1 MRRKEALLKTAI
13 IVMVILVLAGCSGK
27 ENDIPSEAETE
38 EIAETLE
45 TSDESAQEVLEEQN
59 EETDIPEREE
69 LSEVP
74 DREEIS
80 IDYPFKDTEEYT
92 LTLAKLTGSADEY
105 ELMLYGKDGEVLQQ
119 IPCGKLAEPITFAYN
134 KCTWHDLEIFT
145 EESDVGLLFLWKDER
160 FLQEAIEIPKYTE
173 LRGMCMITVTEN
185 EDCLEKHFYELN
197 EEKKRADEI
206 RIFRLDRGT
215 GHLEIQD
222 RLENKCLFEGI
233 AALDEEGNPV
243 NSEYYDLLLWQNMY
257 IPGDSEEDPFI
268 PVWVGEKPKPE
279 EEAYEMDSDDFDKKY
294 YGDIFKNPG
303 YTQKY
308 ESRQALLE
316 EFGFADSEP
325 MYQYFDWFG
334 NLQLELYAD
343 DKMENLCGIVYAY
356 GFNSELEKIAYMQG
370 FTLCTITE
378 EKWKEPD
385 KYLLESVYG
394 TSGADEVTDY
404 EENTEYRADEKPD
417 YSEATG
423 VMDSESDNERETILK
438 MNFVYREDGTLY
450 CRDYSHNQDIF
461 GTTWSSVHSSYDEK
475 ERVVYESGY
484 ITHGYTENYY
494 IYEDE
499 SSKPAYCLYIDNN
512 LGYAI
517 PAMVKYY

>member
-1 MRRKEALLKTAI
+1 MKRKEALLKTAI

-45 TSDESAQEVLEEQN
+45 TSDESTQEVLEEQN

-185 EDCLEKHFYELN
+185 EDYLEKHFYELN

-243 NSEYYDLLLWQNMY
+243 NSEYYDMLLWQNMY

-279 EEAYEMDSDDFDKKY
+279 EETHE
-294 YGDIFKNPG
+294 
-303 YTQKY
+303 T
-308 ESRQALLE
+308 
-316 EFGFADSEP
+316 
-325 MYQYFDWFG
+325 
-334 NLQLELYAD
+334 
-343 DKMENLCGIVYAY
+343 
-356 GFNSELEKIAYMQG
+356 
-370 FTLCTITE
+370 
-378 EKWKEPD
+378 
-385 KYLLESVYG
+385 
-394 TSGADEVTDY
+394 VT
-404 EENTEYRADEKPD
+404 
-417 YSEATG
+417 
-423 VMDSESDNERETILK
+423 
-438 MNFVYREDGTLY
+438 
-450 CRDYSHNQDIF
+450 
-461 GTTWSSVHSSYDEK
+461 
-475 ERVVYESGY
+475 
-484 ITHGYTENYY
+484 
-494 IYEDE
+494 
-499 SSKPAYCLYIDNN
+499 
-512 LGYAI
+512 
-517 PAMVKYY
+517 